1 MENSGSGGSVA
12 RTSILGSGRGAA
24 RERVDARVRDPAAAG
39 GAALL
44 PLRGHAGLVNCLAT
58 VSDPATAEV
67 TVAPRLASLC
77 APKHTVRLWDPVA
90 PGGAA
95 LVVLV
100 VDELR
105 GVLAV
110 TSDGRGLAAATGEG
124 LGFLRVT

>member
-24 RERVDARVRDPAAAG
+24 RERVDARVRDPAAG

-44 PLRGHAGLVNCLAT
+44 VLRGHAGLVNCLAT

-77 APKHTVRLWDPVA
+77 APKHTVRLWEASGTRSRRAA
-90 PGGAA
+90 P
-95 LVVLV
+95 
-100 VDELR
+100 R
-105 GVLAV
+105 WSCSSS
-110 TSDGRGLAAATGEG
+110 TSSAGCSL
-124 LGFLRVT
+124 

>member
-24 RERVDARVRDPAAAG
+24 RKRVDARVRDTAAAG

-44 PLRGHAGLVNCLAT
+44 VLRGHAGLVNCLAT

>member
-1 MENSGSGGSVA
+1 
-12 RTSILGSGRGAA
+12 
-24 RERVDARVRDPAAAG
+24 
-39 GAALL
+39 
-44 PLRGHAGLVNCLAT
+44 LVNCLAT

-67 TVAPRLASLC
+67 AVAPRLASLC

-124 LGFLRVT
+124 LGFLRGDLVPHQYGRGTS

>member
-1 MENSGSGGSVA
+1 MENGGSGGSVA

-24 RERVDARVRDPAAAG
+24 RKRVDARVRDPAAAG

-110 TSDGRGLAAATGEG
+110 TSDERGLAAATGEG
-124 LGFLRVT
+124 LFFKG

>member
-24 RERVDARVRDPAAAG
+24 RERVDARVRDPAAG

-110 TSDGRGLAAATGEG
+110 TSDGQGPAAATGEG